1 MPSSIEEGRMSSK
14 TRVAKARAMREVAG
28 SVERAILRIRGLNV
42 LLDVDL
48 AALYGVAV
56 RSLNQAVGRN
66 PERFPAD
73 FMFRLTAKEAES
85 LRSQTVILKTTR
97 GRHRKYLPNAF
108 TEQGIAML
116 SSVLRSSRAVRV
128 NVEIMRTFVQLRRVL
143 RTNAELARKLDAL
156 EAKYDAR
163 FRVVFQAIRELMTPR
178 RLPKRRIG
186 FSAEGSKP

>member
-1 MPSSIEEGRMSSK
+1 MSPK
-14 TRVAKARAMREVAG
+14 ARVTKARAMREVAV

-48 AALYGVAV
+48 AALYGVAA
-56 RSLNQAVGRN
+56 RSLNQAVARN

-85 LRSQTVILKTTR
+85 LRSQTVILKTAR

-116 SSVLRSSRAVRV
+116 SSVLRSSRAVSV

-186 FSAEGSKP
+186 FGAEGKQVVSQNR

>member
-1 MPSSIEEGRMSSK
+1 MSSK
-14 TRVAKARAMREVAG
+14 ARVPKARALREIAG
-28 SVERAILRIRGLNV
+28 SVERAILRLRGLNV

-56 RSLNQAVGRN
+56 RSLNQAVARN

-73 FMFRLTAKEAES
+73 FMFRLTAEEAES
-85 LRSQTVILKTTR
+85 LRSQTVILKAAR

-116 SSVLRSSRAVRV
+116 SSVLRSSRAVSV

-163 FRVVFQAIRELMTPR
+163 FRIVFQAIRELMAPR
-178 RLPKRRIG
+178 RLSRRRIG
-186 FSAEGSKP
+186 FGAEGKS

>member
-1 MPSSIEEGRMSSK
+1 MSSK
-14 TRVAKARAMREVAG
+14 ALVTKAKPMREVAG

-48 AALYGVAV
+48 AALYGVAA
-56 RSLNQAVGRN
+56 RSLNQAVARN

-85 LRSQTVILKTTR
+85 LRSQTVILKTGR

-163 FRVVFQAIRELMTPR
+163 FRIVFQAIRELMTPR
-178 RLPKRRIG
+178 RLPQRRIG
-186 FSAEGSKP
+186 FGAQGKS

>member
-1 MPSSIEEGRMSSK
+1 MSSK
-14 TRVAKARAMREVAG
+14 TRVTKARAMRDVAG

-48 AALYGVAV
+48 AELYGVAV

-97 GRHRKYLPNAF
+97 GRHRKYLPTAF